1 MWHFAEANG
10 LGGCRRHRRLAPI
23 PPGGGAREFQLLKPG
38 SADRGER
45 HLAGFAADCGP
56 ARAPGEPCAR
66 RGHRFWSQVSLCALA
81 HLVVRQAR

>member
-1 MWHFAEANG
+1 M
-10 LGGCRRHRRLAPI
+10 HRRLAPI

-45 HLAGFAADCGP
+45 PLVGFAADCGP

-81 HLVVRQAR
+81 HLVVR